1 MSISLVKTT
10 HQFSKTI
17 IESINKDLCMDNFLK
32 SGECVK
38 VLINIAS
45 QVLQLLLN
53 KGFRLTKW
61 IADSQIKKL
70 KSKIKEL
77 TY

>member
-1 MSISLVKTT
+1 
-10 HQFSKTI
+10 
-17 IESINKDLCMDNFLK
+17 MDNFLK